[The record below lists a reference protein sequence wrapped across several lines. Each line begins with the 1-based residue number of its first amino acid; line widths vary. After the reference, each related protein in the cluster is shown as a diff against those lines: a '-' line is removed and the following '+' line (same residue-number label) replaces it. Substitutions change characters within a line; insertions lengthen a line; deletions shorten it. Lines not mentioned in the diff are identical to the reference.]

1 MWWGRK
7 NKLKNNN
14 EKKKETIENNSIKR
28 DYVREFYQNEMSQI
42 DRNIQWKDTY
52 YIIDKDEN
60 VLMQLRYRL
69 EATDD
74 KGWYGQRDF
83 HIYVVEKNGK
93 RYCKL
98 VNLMNLDEGFNTD
111 CYEYFDGHVSACEEY
126 DIRIF
131 LPNYRKRLLENT
143 EIIELDDEFD
153 KLLIAP
159 SNIDFE
165 KSYLELFE
173 CKYKYSL
180 LHFDCLDFYN
190 KHVFVADGYCLKKYE
205 PYILIINYIFSKSNY
220 KYLNPSSIKIVDSLS
235 IACKEM
241 VEELERQF
249 EFDMMIR

>member
-1 MWWGRK
+1 MLWNKK
-7 NKLKNNN
+7 NKLKDNTRKKN
-14 EKKKETIENNSIKR
+14 EKIEDKNVKR
-28 DYVREFYQNEMSQI
+28 NYEREFHQYEMSQI
-42 DRNIQWKDTY
+42 DRNIQWEDTY
-52 YIIDKDEN
+52 YTIDKDEN
-60 VLMQLRYRL
+60 VLMQCRYRL
-69 EATDD
+69 NSSDD
-74 KGWYGQRDF
+74 KGWYGQRYF
-83 HIYVVEKNGK
+83 HIYVIEKNGK
-93 RYCKL
+93 KYCKL
-98 VNLMNLDEGFNTD
+98 IDLMNLDEGFNTD

-143 EIIELDDEFD
+143 EIIELDAEFD

-173 CKYKYSL
+173 CKYEYSL
-180 LHFDCLDFYN
+180 LHFDCIDFYN

-205 PYILIINYIFSKSNY
+205 PYILIINYIFSKSKY

-249 EFDMMIR
+249 DFNMRIE